1 LTCLTH
7 VGQVFFWL
15 KRRALSETGIIIEI
29 WQSFRRTP
37 LWVQIWVALILV
49 PVNLLPLAFWGEP
62 YAVWITIF
70 SIGGMLPN
78 LVIMM
83 VGRGLSKCMALP
95 HLLIWTPLVVML
107 GMLLQSDLGVSDGFR
122 TVLTVI
128 LLVDLL
134 SLVFDYIDGWK
145 WWRGDRA
152 IA

>member
-1 LTCLTH
+1 M
-7 VGQVFFWL
+7 
-15 KRRALSETGIIIEI
+15 
-29 WQSFRRTP
+29 
-37 LWVQIWVALILV
+37 QIWVALILV